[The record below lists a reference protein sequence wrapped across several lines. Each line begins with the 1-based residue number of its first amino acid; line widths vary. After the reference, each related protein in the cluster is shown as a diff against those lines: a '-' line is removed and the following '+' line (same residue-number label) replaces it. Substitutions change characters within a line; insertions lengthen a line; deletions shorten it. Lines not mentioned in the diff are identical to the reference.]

1 MSALDWLLVAWVALW
16 AVLGAAR
23 GMTEQVLSLAGLA
36 VGAAL
41 GSRLAPLLLPD
52 GRESPW
58 LPLVAL
64 GTAIVGAVLAQA
76 VLLRLAAPLRR
87 LVARH
92 PLRRVD
98 QAGGMVTGAAI
109 ALALAW
115 LAGAVALYQPGDGAT
130 GIREEVQR
138 SSILSAALRAVPPD
152 RVLGALARID
162 PFPVIPLPAAALP
175 PPDESVLRDP
185 VALRA
190 RGSVVQIRGRACGLV
205 KQGTGWVVRDGLV
218 ATNAH
223 VIAGQDDTRLIP
235 PGGTSLAAQPVY
247 VDRRDDVAL
256 LRVPGLDLRPL
267 RARRRAG
274 RPRAGRPHGLP
285 GRGPAD
291 GRGRHRRGAPHR
303 HRAGRL
309 RPRPRRPQRRGDAR
323 HPGAR
328 QQRRA
333 GGRPRRRGRGD
344 DLRRVGRR
352 RLRGRRPAGPDP
364 RGALLAAHPRGC
376 GALRM
381 RVRSAA

>member
-1 MSALDWLLVAWVALW
+1 MSALDWLLVAGAALW

-52 GRESPW
+52 GRESLW

-64 GTAIVGAVLAQA
+64 GAAIVGAVLAQA
-76 VLLRLAAPLRR
+76 VLLRLAAPRRR

-92 PLRRVD
+92 PPRRVD

-109 ALALAW
+109 GLALAW

-130 GIREEVQR
+130 DIREEVQR

-205 KQGTGWVVRDGLV
+205 KQGTGWVVGDGLV

-235 PGGTSLAAQPVY
+235 PGGPSLAAQPVY
-247 VDRRDDVAL
+247 VHRRDDVAL

-267 RARRRAG
+267 RLGDAPDGPEPVVLMGYPSGGPLTAEAATAAPPRTVIAPDAYG
-274 RPRAGRPHGLP
+274 RDP
-285 GRGPAD
+285 GVRSVVVTRGTLGPGSSGGPVVDRDGEVVAMIFGGSAD
-291 GRGRHRRGAPHR
+291 GASGAAVP
-303 HRAGRL
+303 
-309 RPRPRRPQRRGDAR
+309 
-323 HPGAR
+323 PGPIR
-328 QQRRA
+328 E
-333 GGRPRRRGRGD
+333 GLSSPLTPVD
-344 DLRRVGRR
+344 
-352 RLRGRRPAGPDP
+352 AGPC
-364 RGALLAAHPRGC
+364 A
-376 GALRM
+376 
-381 RVRSAA
+381 